1 MGKKISKYLVRKGVG
16 LYERLSGNFLT
27 LTIRPKQ
34 ASGVQLMVH
43 RYPSLPRMAIVLQG
57 PIEHKDNFT
66 LETVKLYRSIL
77 PDTLII
83 VSTWSTEP
91 AHLRTTLEEA
101 GATVVCSTPP
111 ANRGPRNINY
121 QIISTRAGIEH
132 AQSMGAM
139 YVCKSRTDQR
149 LYAPQSLVFLYSLL
163 QQFPYTAP
171 YSEQKER
178 IAICSHE
185 TLKYRLYGATD
196 QLMFGTIADM
206 SLYWNAPLDER
217 EAGVGNGVQT
227 LLEAATA
234 HTCETYLETMYLHTL
249 GQKIDYTFLN
259 SFQVLDNHFILF
271 DKRSVELYWPK
282 YDHYL
287 EERFSKYEER
297 TTNYLTFRDWL
308 TLHYTKEITV
318 EEKFLHNSIQGVI
331 KN

>member
-34 ASGVQLMVH
+34 ASGVHLMVH

-227 LLEAATA
+227 LREFARSCI
-234 HTCETYLETMYLHTL
+234 CESYLEINFLK
-249 GQKIDYTFLN
+249 KIRRKIEWNLEDSWEIYA
-259 SFQVLDNHFILF
+259 DHFIIAE
-271 DKRSVELYWPK
+271 KRALDLYWPK
-282 YDHYL
+282 HTPYL
-287 EERFSKYEER
+287 EERFALYSEQ
-297 TTNYLTFRDWL
+297 TTRYLTFRDWIL
-308 TLHYTKEITV
+308 LYNKQVNEFP
-318 EEKFLHNSIQGVI
+318 EKVLDI
-331 KN
+331 KINDIIR